1 MKNLAMHNIT
11 TLTDSPIRINPIKNK
26 MLSIIIEILFPYLA
40 IIGPTKNIGKYWP
53 IMLKEAE
60 MKISKII
67 GLVQTICLY

>member
-40 IIGPTKNIGKYWP
+40 IIGPTKNIGKY
-53 IMLKEAE
+53 
-60 MKISKII
+60 
-67 GLVQTICLY
+67 